1 MFLEGLLEFSPRDLM
16 SGGNHGLEVLP
27 PYQRCTIELEG
38 SEAGL
43 TLLGAGQGERQEL
56 GLNGPDPRIGS
67 QWLLGL
73 FESWGLHG
81 IKMLIL
87 GDSRLAVD
95 VLPTEIVLQL
105 LSKLLL
111 HLQELPH
118 HLRLG
123 DYKLLLN
130 GHVGGRRWSVTPT
143 CTKTIGRSMS
153 LSHHLK
159 SMRFSLVTY
168 SQACLHHPQE
178 EYAKR
183 KLIVSIC

>member
-1 MFLEGLLEFSPRDLM
+1 M
-16 SGGNHGLEVLP
+16 
-27 PYQRCTIELEG
+27 ELEC

-43 TLLGAGQGERQEL
+43 TLLGAGQGEQQEH

-73 FESWGLHG
+73 FESRGLHG

-95 VLPTEIVLQL
+95 VLPTGIVLQL

-111 HLQELPH
+111 RLQELPH
-118 HLRLG
+118 HLSLG
-123 DYKLLLN
+123 DHKLLLN
-130 GHVGGRRWSVTPT
+130 GHVGRRRRSVTPT
-143 CTKTIGRSMS
+143 CTKTIGRSTS

-159 SMRFSLVTY
+159 SMRFSLATY
-168 SQACLHHPQE
+168 SQACLQHLQE

-183 KLIVSIC
+183 KFIVSIW